1 MAALSG
7 VVVSQLGTGEQLLL
21 WALRQRHADRGETS
35 PLLAH
40 GFRLACGLAGVEP
53 ALERFEQLCAALEGE
68 SPCSV
73 CPLRCAVLSADET
86 RCIALVAA
94 AQSGEMPAIRRLAA
108 MLVGALQA
116 PGLCD
121 AARELA
127 EELDRAGVRLAPH
140 SRSAAALH

>member
-21 WALRQRHADRGETS
+21 WALRQRRADRGATS

-40 GFRLACGLAGVEP
+40 GFRLACGLAGVEA
-53 ALERFEQLCAALEGE
+53 ALERFERLCRALEGE
-68 SPCSV
+68 GPCAV

-94 AQSGEMPAIRRLAA
+94 AQTGEAQAIRRLAA

-116 PGLCD
+116 PGLCE

-127 EELDRAGVRLAPH
+127 AELDRAGVRVATPV
-140 SRSAAALH
+140 RSATVLH

>member
-1 MAALSG
+1 MAGLSG

-21 WALRQRHADRGETS
+21 WALRQRRADRGATS

-40 GFRLACGLAGVEP
+40 GFRLACGLAGVEA
-53 ALERFEQLCAALEGE
+53 ALERFERLCKALEGE
-68 SPCSV
+68 GHCGV

-94 AQSGEMPAIRRLAA
+94 AQAGEAPAIRRLAA
-108 MLVGALQA
+108 LLVGAPQA

-127 EELDRAGVRLAPH
+127 EELERAGVHLAPPT
-140 SRSAAALH
+140 RSVAVLH

>member
-21 WALRQRHADRGETS
+21 WALRQRRADRGEIS
-35 PLLAH
+35 PLLAQ

-53 ALERFEQLCAALEGE
+53 ALERFERLCAALEGE
-68 SPCSV
+68 SACSV

-86 RCIALVAA
+86 RCLALVAA

-140 SRSAAALH
+140 SRSTAALH

>member
-21 WALRQRHADRGETS
+21 WALRQRRADRGETG
-35 PLLAH
+35 PILAH
-40 GFRLACGLAGVEP
+40 GFRLACGLCGVEA
-53 ALERFEQLCAALEGE
+53 ALERFERLCRALEGE
-68 SPCSV
+68 GPCGV

-94 AQSGEMPAIRRLAA
+94 AQAGEAQAIRRLAA
-108 MLVGALQA
+108 MLVGALRA
-116 PGLCD
+116 PGLCE

-127 EELDRAGVRLAPH
+127 EELDRAGVRVAPPG
-140 SRSAAALH
+140 RSVAVLH